1 MVVLRNPMAKRLA
14 SFTGWLRGEPN
25 LVEGLLSE
33 RSLSWGDMVAERADE
48 DEDDTMVDNGA

>member
-1 MVVLRNPMAKRLA
+1 MAKRLA

-33 RSLSWGDMVAERADE
+33 RSLSGGDMVAERADE
-48 DEDDTMVDNGA
+48 DEDDAMVDNGA